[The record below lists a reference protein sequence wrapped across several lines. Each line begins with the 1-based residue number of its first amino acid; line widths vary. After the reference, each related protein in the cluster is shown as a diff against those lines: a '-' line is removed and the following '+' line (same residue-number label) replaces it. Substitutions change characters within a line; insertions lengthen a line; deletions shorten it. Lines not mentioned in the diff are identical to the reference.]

1 MCADKDHVYLC
12 ATGGILSIISKK
24 WALLII
30 YKLGTR
36 GRLRFSEFSTEL
48 DSINP
53 QALSETLK
61 DLVHEGFVE
70 RKSFSEIPPRVEYF
84 LTTEGLTLW
93 ESIKPLIEWAAERD
107 YRDKPTFARSFF
119 NCRIFRT
126 PAQAIAISS
135 IVLDPN
141 SG

>member
-1 MCADKDHVYLC
+1 MILMCTDKDHVYLC
-12 ATGGILSIISKK
+12 AAGGILSIISKK

-61 DLVHEGFVE
+61 DLVHEGLVE
-70 RKSFSEIPPRVEYF
+70 RESFAEIPPRVEYF

-93 ESIKPLIEWAAERD
+93 ESIKPLIRWAAEHD
-107 YRDKPTFARSFF
+107 YRDKDRCEKK
-119 NCRIFRT
+119 CRKRICQSKEKICMRKDDMSRY
-126 PAQAIAISS
+126 Q
-135 IVLDPN
+135 
-141 SG
+141 